1 MKNKIINYSIYVLKV
16 VMNTQSNKVSIV
28 ISIKSFMFILNCFNI
43 KNNNFIESQ
52 SIINC
57 FLFIKQQ

>member
-16 VMNTQSNKVSIV
+16 VMNTQRNKVSIV

-43 KNNNFIESQ
+43 KNKNFIESQ

>member
-1 MKNKIINYSIYVLKV
+1 MKNKINNYSIYVLKV

>member
-1 MKNKIINYSIYVLKV
+1 MNNKIINYSIYVLKV
-16 VMNTQSNKVSIV
+16 VMNTQRNKVSIV

-43 KNNNFIESQ
+43 KNKNFIESQ

>member
-16 VMNTQSNKVSIV
+16 VRNTQRNKVSIV

-43 KNNNFIESQ
+43 KNKDFIESQ

>member
-16 VMNTQSNKVSIV
+16 VRNTQRNKVSIV